1 MWNDEF
7 ELPVYSYSVS
17 DIQDY
22 IEYIIE
28 KHEILTTIPL
38 IHVYINRNN
47 NILVFEIKYG
57 CRLELQTLETLK
69 LFGRKIDKLK
79 LIDKTKSGEK
89 VPSLEVVEIY
99 LVQCN
104 FVDNQHQ

>member
-47 NILVFEIKYG
+47 NILVFKIKYG
-57 CRLELQTLETLK
+57 YRQARIANPWNT
-69 LFGRKIDKLK
+69 
-79 LIDKTKSGEK
+79 
-89 VPSLEVVEIY
+89 EIIW
-99 LVQCN
+99 
-104 FVDNQHQ
+104 